1 MDIGSIHT
9 PLTAADVPTEQLAK
23 DPRLT
28 EDQKIGE
35 VARQFEAI
43 LLREILQDSQKT
55 VIPSEFTDNSTA
67 SGIYQDMVTQQL
79 ADSISKSG
87 TMGLAHTLQ
96 HQLTRQL
103 HATSVAGHDH
113 SVEAQPTSPDAAQS
127 VRPHFKNNSLST
139 RADVPNTHPSR
150 H

>member
-1 MDIGSIHT
+1 MDVASIHAS
-9 PLTAADVPTEQLAK
+9 LNAADVPAERLAG

-28 EDQKIGE
+28 EEQKIGE

-67 SGIYQDMVTQQL
+67 SGIYQDMVTHEL

-87 TMGLAHTLQ
+87 TMGLAHTLE

-103 HATSVAGHDH
+103 HTDSVAGHD
-113 SVEAQPTSPDAAQS
+113 SGIEAKP
-127 VRPHFKNNSLST
+127 
-139 RADVPNTHPSR
+139 
-150 H
+150 